1 MSVLK
6 QVVKIILNNRY
17 VEHHEIGLY
26 TPSDASRMS
35 ELRWCK
41 SPVFNTEESYLPHII
56 KSVSPISQKA
66 NLMRF
71 GGGVMSDTSFDVTV
85 YNNDQLSLK
94 LEELNIKLQGKDIE
108 IYEFKG
114 TDADSDSISTKRRAT
129 GMISNTYEWDDKV
142 IQLKATSS
150 RKKKRA
156 NLSYVINK
164 NNRPYV
170 PGSNENKILPVTF
183 GQSDPANG
191 RFFKMICDRNKK
203 DQLLNKDI
211 VNPESTYYP
220 VKFGLFPITEYS
232 FGENIYT
239 FRIGSSNMSV
249 DASNLVGKYIKCVEG
264 DSTNKDVYRK
274 ILSAQEVGITPPTDE
289 RLIQITLESYLP
301 VDMVGNWD
309 GTEENQAWIEIYD
322 LEKEYSADSGAC
334 GGFFDS
340 ETGEPIPDSK
350 AEVYTEGEDGQIIRI
365 PPQSLEVTT
374 IDNNRIKS
382 NPLHFSNNPDNVNTY
397 HTIPVESFGLQ
408 TDDDLGAYSTA
419 EVNMSIYKKRIDGVY
434 SDPDYVPV
442 TDIELVTAYNNENN
456 VYDRKHD
463 TFAYWKFRIKHAD
476 GEFGHGIG
484 NLQKAFKITLPEIP
498 DNMTFTKAYLGL
510 KLWSKCI
517 HVYDP
522 QNVYIKKRGYIN
534 RASDVLGD
542 KKLDEAGDGAFIDNI
557 PDFYYSPEPD
567 TKNKNFF
574 RTEEPESSGLYKTIS
589 NHTFFELCE
598 TVSEYRAIEELL
610 LFINRY
616 RVFDPSVWTDDETKI
631 YQACVIFETT
641 AQIKDVVYV

>member
-1 MSVLK
+1 MIDIFGI
-6 QVVKIILNNRY
+6 KIITNYETINY
-17 VEHHEIGLY
+17 ESIGLY
-26 TPSDASRMS
+26 AVSGANSEIRYIETELTGLSESWKSGFLFANSFPTFSKSGSFVRGGNTIQLRGSTIRIKNTNRLQAILESDDYKINLIGAS
-35 ELRWCK
+35 
-41 SPVFNTEESYLPHII
+41 V
-56 KSVSPISQKA
+56 
-66 NLMRF
+66 
-71 GGGVMSDTSFDVTV
+71 
-85 YNNDQLSLK
+85 
-94 LEELNIKLQGKDIE
+94 E
-108 IYEFKG
+108 IVEFRG
-114 TDADSDSISTKRRAT
+114 TDESTITETRNIFTGTIDSVKWSSTEMEIDVVPSRRKLRR
-129 GMISNTYEWDDKV
+129 SNIVTEG
-142 IQLKATSS
+142 I
-150 RKKKRA
+150 
-156 NLSYVINK
+156 
-164 NNRPYV
+164 
-170 PGSNENKILPVTF
+170 PVSF

-191 RFFKMICDRNKK
+191 RFFKMVCDTNKK

-309 GTEENQAWIEIYD
+309 GIETNQAWIEIYD
-322 LEKEYSADSGAC
+322 LEKGYSADSGAC

-340 ETGEPIPDSK
+340 ETGVPIPDNK

-374 IDNNRIKS
+374 ENNNSIKS
-382 NPLHFSNNPDNVNTY
+382 NPLHFSKNPDNVNTY
-397 HTIPVESFGLQ
+397 HTIPVESFGLY
-408 TDDDLGAYSTA
+408 TEPDLSAFSTT
-419 EVNMSIYKKRIDGVY
+419 EIDMSVYEKRIDGVY
-434 SDPDYVPV
+434 GDPNFELVTYV
-442 TDIELVTAYNNENN
+442 ELVTAYNNENN

-463 TFAYWKFRIKHAD
+463 TFAYWKVKYQHTNSD
-476 GEFGHGIG
+476 TGYTIG
-484 NLQKAFKITLPEIP
+484 NAQKAFKIKLPAIP

-517 HVYDP
+517 DNYKPD
-522 QNVYIKKRGYIN
+522 NAYIMKRGYIN
-534 RASDVLGD
+534 RASNVLDD

-574 RTEEPESSGLYKTIS
+574 RTEDPESSGLYKTIS

-641 AQIKDVVYV
+641 AEIKDVVYV